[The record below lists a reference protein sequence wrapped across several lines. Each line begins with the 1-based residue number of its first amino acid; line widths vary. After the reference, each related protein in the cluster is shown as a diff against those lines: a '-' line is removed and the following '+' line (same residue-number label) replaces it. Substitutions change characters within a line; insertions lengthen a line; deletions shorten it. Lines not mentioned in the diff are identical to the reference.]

1 MDVGIGLPNALLD
14 VRGRELVEWGRRAEA
29 AGFSV
34 LGTIG
39 RIAYSNHDDLISL
52 AAVAGATER
61 IGLMTSVLVPA
72 GRQHVLLAK
81 QAATLAAVSNGR
93 FRLGVGIGGR
103 DDDWIALGAEPRR
116 RGRVL
121 EALIAT
127 CRTAWAGEAPDGVGA
142 AVVPAPIE
150 VPLVLGGYSEPAWR
164 RAGRLGDA
172 FLAGPLPPEVVGHAY
187 AVVTEAAA
195 EAGRP
200 TPTLYAARYAALGDD
215 VAAEADRNMASYYG
229 FGGPATV
236 ERVLGAVLRTPQT
249 IKDTLAALDQA
260 GAAEVCL
267 WSATRSLD
275 HIDRV
280 AEVALR

>member
-1 MDVGIGLPNALLD
+1 MDVGIGLPNAVLD
-14 VRGRELVEWGRRAEA
+14 VRGPELVEWGRRAEA

-39 RIAYSNHDDLISL
+39 RIVYSNHDDLISL

-103 DDDWIALGAEPRR
+103 DDDWTAIGAEPKR

-121 EALIAT
+121 EDLIAT
-127 CRTAWAGEAPDGVGA
+127 CRTAWAGKAPDGVDG
-142 AVVPAPIE
+142 AVVPGPIE
-150 VPLVLGGYSEPAWR
+150 IPLVLGGYSEPAWR
-164 RAGRLGDA
+164 RAGRLADA
-172 FLAGPLPPEVVGHAY
+172 FLAGPMPPEFVGHAS
-187 AVVTEAAA
+187 AVVRQAAD

-200 TPTLYAARYAALGDD
+200 APTLYAARYVAMGDD

-229 FGGPATV
+229 FGGPTTV
-236 ERVLGAVLRTPQT
+236 ERVTGALLRTPKAVT
-249 IKDTLAALDQA
+249 DTLAALEPL
-260 GAAEVCL
+260 GVAEVCL
-267 WSATRSLD
+267 WSASASLD
-275 HIDRV
+275 QIDRI
-280 AEVALR
+280 AEVTLG

>member
-1 MDVGIGLPNALLD
+1 MDVGIGLPNAVLD
-14 VRGRELVEWGRRAEA
+14 LRGPELVDWGRRAEA

-81 QAATLAAVSNGR
+81 QAATLSAVSNGR

-103 DDDWIALGAEPRR
+103 DDDWVAIGADPRR

-121 EALIAT
+121 DDLVAT
-127 CRTAWAGEAPDGVGA
+127 CRAVWAGESIESIGRPVG
-142 AVVPAPIE
+142 PAPIDIS
-150 VPLVLGGYSEPAWR
+150 LVLGGYSEPAFR
-164 RAGRLGDA
+164 RAGRLADA
-172 FLAGPLPPEVVGHAY
+172 LLVGPMPPDFAGRAYSVASHA
-187 AVVTEAAA
+187 AE

-200 TPTLYAARYAALGDD
+200 APKFYAARYVALGDD
-215 VAAEADRNMASYYG
+215 VAADAERNLADYYG
-229 FGGPATV
+229 FGGRPAV
-236 ERVLGAVLRTPQT
+236 ERVTGSLLRTPEAV
-249 IKDTLAALDQA
+249 KDTLAALEQL
-260 GAAEVCL
+260 GADEMCL
-267 WSATRSLD
+267 WAASATPD
-275 HIDRV
+275 QVDRI
-280 AEVALR
+280 ADAALA